1 LGTESALDLAFAV
14 VVFVFDVLLV
24 PVLAPESLR
33 LSLERSLRLLDAVLA
48 CFEGAL
54 PLLSPE
60 DVFLVA
66 ALLLPLPA
74 EALLTPPE

>member
-1 LGTESALDLAFAV
+1 LGAESALDLAFV
-14 VVFVFDVLLV
+14 VVVLAFVVLLV
-24 PVLAPESLR
+24 LVLPPEPLC